1 MALLGANIDER
12 ANVSLAAKIFAEY
25 GEFIYRVIRYKAK
38 NETLADDLYQDFFLS
53 LVSNPVPPG
62 VKDIKRY
69 FYKAI
74 NNDII
79 DASRRIK
86 RYQNL
91 KKNYAHYANYSINK
105 NGSENAFINEGQINE
120 IFELIGGKLTPRE
133 AKAIT
138 LRYKND
144 CSIEEVSQK
153 MGVKKKSVSRY
164 ICTGLNKIRQLLN
177 VKRGKQNDRF
187 RH

>member
-1 MALLGANIDER
+1 MALPSANIDEQ
-12 ANVSLAAKIFAEY
+12 ANVSLAAEIFAEY
-25 GEFIYRVIRYKAK
+25 GDFIYSVIRSKTK
-38 NETLADDLYQDFFLS
+38 NKTEVDDLYQDFFLS

-86 RYQNL
+86 RYRNL
-91 KKNYAHYANYSINK
+91 KKNYAQYANYSIYK
-105 NGSENAFINEGQINE
+105 DGSENAFISKAQTNEL
-120 IFELIGGKLTPRE
+120 FELIGGKLEPRE

-138 LRYKND
+138 LRYKNNYN
-144 CSIEEVSQK
+144 IKEVAQK
-153 MGVKKKSVSRY
+153 MGVKENSVRRY
-164 ICTGLNKIRQLLN
+164 INAGVNKIRQLLN
-177 VKRGKQNDRF
+177 VKRGSQ
-187 RH
+187 

>member
-1 MALLGANIDER
+1 MTLPNANIDER
-12 ANVSLAAKIFAEY
+12 ANVSLAAKIFAEC
-25 GEFIYRVIRYKAK
+25 GEFIYRVIRYKVR

-105 NGSENAFINEGQINE
+105 NGSENAHINKGQINE
-120 IFELIGGKLTPRE
+120 ILKLIGGRLEPRE

-138 LRYKND
+138 LRYKNG

-153 MGVKKKSVSRY
+153 MGVKKESVSSY
-164 ICTGLNKIRQLLN
+164 ICTGLNKIRQFLN
-177 VKRGKQNDRF
+177 VKRGSQNDKF